1 MIERTSWSYDFS
13 VSDLTQALSNGKLVP
28 SLFTSYTTISFARGI
43 TCIGGYYQS
52 SYLPEMQL
60 GIVDVLNQCG
70 DKKIAERIAAIPTD
84 GYLSGMQAV
93 TNVIGDEYQIPA
105 GPLEIIASGGI
116 SHQDYESISG
126 INVYDAHV
134 ASLCDTVIDVIPQV
148 GRTKG
153 WKRQLFTELYGEL
166 IDRTLCKHLSIIN

>member
-1 MIERTSWSYDFS
+1 
-13 VSDLTQALSNGKLVP
+13 
-28 SLFTSYTTISFARGI
+28 
-43 TCIGGYYQS
+43 
-52 SYLPEMQL
+52 MQL

-70 DKKIAERIAAIPTD
+70 DKKIAKSIAAIPTN

-116 SHQDYESISG
+116 SHQDYESISK